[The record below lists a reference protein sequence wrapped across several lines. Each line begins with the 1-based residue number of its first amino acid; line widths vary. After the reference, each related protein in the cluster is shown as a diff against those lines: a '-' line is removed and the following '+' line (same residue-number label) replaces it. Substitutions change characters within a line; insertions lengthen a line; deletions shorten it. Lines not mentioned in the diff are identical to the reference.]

1 MEQNEKKELGEA
13 ARRADAVLRAVAEE
27 QKNEQNRRR
36 MLLHALLDAV
46 LTEERER
53 PGLSLTILDGAAF
66 LSVPGEEAP
75 PQNGGRTAEELARL
89 LLDFCRLAGGA
100 ACPPAC

>member
-13 ARRADAVLRAVAEE
+13 ARRADAVLRAAEEE

-36 MLLHALLDAV
+36 MLLHSLLDAV
-46 LTEERER
+46 LGEAQER

-66 LSVPGEEAP
+66 LSAPGQEP
-75 PQNGGRTAEELARL
+75 LPYNGGHTAEELARL
-89 LLDFCRLAGGA
+89 LLGFCRLAGGGT
-100 ACPPAC
+100 CPPAC